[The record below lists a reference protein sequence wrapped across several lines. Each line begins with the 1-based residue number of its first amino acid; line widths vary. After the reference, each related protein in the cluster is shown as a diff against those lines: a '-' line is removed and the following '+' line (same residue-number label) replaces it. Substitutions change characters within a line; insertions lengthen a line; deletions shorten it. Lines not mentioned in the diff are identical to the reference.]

1 MCPSGS
7 AIPYRELVAIADRL
21 LEESDEDDE
30 QFIRALDAVDPAV
43 RRELLVSDLLNASQ
57 VFLYS
62 FRTVPD
68 ELVRE
73 RMELEP
79 ASSLVQG
86 LRIEEIDL
94 MELIFTIQDGEPAIL
109 ISDGQTTVATF
120 TGRTAYRD
128 AKASLIGQS

>member
-1 MCPSGS
+1 MCPDGP
-7 AIPYRELVAIADRL
+7 AIPYRELVATADRL

-30 QFIRALDAVDPAV
+30 RFLRALDAVDPAI

-57 VFLYS
+57 VFLYC

-79 ASSLVQG
+79 ASSLIQG
-86 LRIEEIDL
+86 LMIEEIDL
-94 MELIFTIQDGEPAIL
+94 MELIFTVRDGEPAIL
-109 ISDGQTTVATF
+109 VSDGEKTVATF
-120 TGRTAYRD
+120 TGRGAYRD